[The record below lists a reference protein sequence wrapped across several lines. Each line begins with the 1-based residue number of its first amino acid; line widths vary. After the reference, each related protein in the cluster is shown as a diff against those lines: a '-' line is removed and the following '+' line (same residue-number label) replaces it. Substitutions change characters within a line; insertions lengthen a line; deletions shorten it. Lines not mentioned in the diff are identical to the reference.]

1 MAFSKWRTA
10 ADRPAII
17 PAVVVGRILP
27 RWMGWVIFAFG
38 LLCVAGPIS
47 FFALLATMLWVLVAG
62 IWMVKQGPPVTGS
75 VPQRVGEHVLA

>member
-62 IWMVKQGPPVTGS
+62 IWMVKQGPSVREHDQELVESYVTT
-75 VPQRVGEHVLA
+75 